1 MRIIRRVTLRCI
13 CEDLDADWG
22 NPGESRAFLHLR
34 KVVNSE
40 CFDSEVALALE
51 CVPTTSLAAHPL
63 IAGFHAAFEGNDP
76 GLQRETISGLS
87 DPYWLKQK
95 TSRWRGAATDADV
108 VGEGEVW
115 LCAGGLRA
123 SGDARDFYAR
133 FMQGSNAE
141 RRNRYLPD
149 ASDRRLQAV
158 EAKLAR
164 RDAWLEQV
172 RLSVLICLHK
182 AYLTNARQALHV
194 PPPAPRTVDERFV
207 HIVLEVV
214 RVGHAADEMAEVS
227 LTIQRRDFSK
237 PALFESAMAAARS
250 VIEPSAEEWR
260 VLPGKGND
268 QIWATLI
275 DDDVVALAKAAFE
288 TGSLPARLVGSTPI
302 GGLRAHYTPKDGIV
316 GATVKGDPVRGLC
329 GSWFVPTSD
338 PDAVPVC
345 DRCTELHA
353 GLSD

>member
-133 FMQGSNAE
+133 FMQGLC
-141 RRNRYLPD
+141 R
-149 ASDRRLQAV
+149 
-158 EAKLAR
+158 EAML
-164 RDAWLEQV
+164 
-172 RLSVLICLHK
+172 
-182 AYLTNARQALHV
+182 N
-194 PPPAPRTVDERFV
+194 
-207 HIVLEVV
+207 
-214 RVGHAADEMAEVS
+214 G
-227 LTIQRRDFSK
+227 
-237 PALFESAMAAARS
+237 
-250 VIEPSAEEWR
+250 
-260 VLPGKGND
+260 
-268 QIWATLI
+268 
-275 DDDVVALAKAAFE
+275 
-288 TGSLPARLVGSTPI
+288 
-302 GGLRAHYTPKDGIV
+302 GIV
-316 GATVKGDPVRGLC
+316 TSPMRLTADSTLLKRSLRGVTL
-329 GSWFVPTSD
+329 
-338 PDAVPVC
+338 
-345 DRCTELHA
+345 
-353 GLSD
+353 GLSRSDFPCSYAFIRRT